1 MPVNGPTVAD
11 LTGGLTAERPAMG
24 LVREAAFLSFD
35 DSPVRVAVRLLLRH
49 KAIEAPV
56 RGTVGRS
63 GTEWDG
69 LVRPV
74 RNETTRTSGRQ
85 SRLDVVAL
93 VVYALMCFQV
103 SQK

>member
-63 GTEWDG
+63 GTAWSG
-69 LVRPV
+69 LSG
-74 RNETTRTSGRQ
+74 TRQPGHLGVNQ
-85 SRLDVVAL
+85 D
-93 VVYALMCFQV
+93 LMW
-103 SQK
+103 SL